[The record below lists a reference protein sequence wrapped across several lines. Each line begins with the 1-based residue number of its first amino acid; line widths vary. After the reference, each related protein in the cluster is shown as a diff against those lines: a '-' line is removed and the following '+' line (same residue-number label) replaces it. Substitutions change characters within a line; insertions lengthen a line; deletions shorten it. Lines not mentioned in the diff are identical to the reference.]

1 MHIQTDVREKFLQST
16 PVFTRNTF
24 NCSAVSAE
32 SSRSIYSKF
41 MMRNLRTATPNPEPS
56 HYDDAVCPDILPSRR
71 LSLVSQTHLP
81 ALREGSLDC
90 SELSRIVHVSRA
102 FSTSELGKTEIIALV
117 GSPSHPRRGHIL
129 KSALERRRSQEN
141 DLPDLNSR
149 DITQEEPDAVPAST
163 EWVQRLQRPQHYK
176 LTRAVSHPVIS
187 KARNFTL
194 AAKASSCSNSKSLPR
209 LDSTEPSRTINE
221 NRHTADLR
229 RHIQQENMD
238 YDFVFSKA
246 VILERFLNSQN

>member
-1 MHIQTDVREKFLQST
+1 MQNQ
-16 PVFTRNTF
+16 
-24 NCSAVSAE
+24 AA
-32 SSRSIYSKF
+32 F
-41 MMRNLRTATPNPEPS
+41 MMRTLRTATSIPEPS
-56 HYDDAVCPDILPSRR
+56 HYDHAVCPEILPSRR
-71 LSLVSQTHLP
+71 LSFISQTHLP
-81 ALREGSLDC
+81 ALCEGSLDC
-90 SELSRIVHVSRA
+90 SVLSRIVSPA

-117 GSPSHPRRGHIL
+117 GSPSHPRRGYIF
-129 KSALERRRSQEN
+129 KSALERRKSQEN
-141 DLPDLNSR
+141 DHLPDLNSR

-163 EWVQRLQRPQHYK
+163 EWVQRLRRPQHYK

-194 AAKASSCSNSKSLPR
+194 AAKASSCSNSKCLPR

-221 NRHTADLR
+221 NKHAADLR